1 MIKAQTDSLSD
12 EALIKLAIANRS
24 DAFQTLVNRHKR
36 MVFNLAYRLLGN
48 YHVAEEA
55 AQDTFVKAFHSL
67 KSFRA
72 DSQFSTWLYKICY
85 NTCIT
90 NKRKKSLVTSSISD
104 GDEGKHPAVQPQE
117 LMEQNQ
123 RAEYLSQALNSLPA
137 DEATIITLFY
147 IDENSTQGIAKI
159 VGISEGNV
167 RIKLHR
173 ARKKIKD
180 QLFSLLRNEVA
191 TL

>member
-1 MIKAQTDSLSD
+1 MITAQTDSLSD
-12 EALIKLAIANRS
+12 EALNKLAIENRS

-67 KSFRA
+67 KSFRS

-90 NKRKKSLVTSSISD
+90 YKRKKSLVTSIISA
-104 GDEGKHPAVQPQE
+104 GDEGKHPTVQPQE
-117 LMEQNQ
+117 LMEQSQ
-123 RAEYLSQALNSLPA
+123 RAEYLNQALNSLPA

-147 IDENSTQGIAKI
+147 IDENQTQEIAKI

-180 QLFSLLRNEVA
+180 ELFSLLRNEVA